1 MAGSIS
7 ALELSQKLLDACV
20 LGVWLWP
27 LWGFVCFPPPT
38 QGQQIALSRGG
49 GRKQGLV
56 TVSLGLLC
64 RPHDVGVV
72 LGGLWL
78 LLQDGGEYP
87 LHLGGGHM

>member
-49 GRKQGLV
+49 GGAESKA
-56 TVSLGLLC
+56 SSPC
-64 RPHDVGVV
+64 
-72 LGGLWL
+72 LWAYCAGRTML
-78 LLQDGGEYP
+78 A
-87 LHLGGGHM
+87 